1 MITLIINPIS
11 GRARRQ
17 GAAHRVELAR
27 TALAAS
33 SEPTRIVVS
42 ERRGHV
48 RELASA
54 ALGDGSRM
62 VMVWGGDG
70 SVNEAGSALLG
81 SPVALAMIPAGS
93 GNGLARELG
102 VPHQPAAAIAAA
114 LQGKARVIDAGE
126 LGGRPFFNAAGVGF
140 DARIASR
147 FDRASRRGLAT
158 YVRISAR
165 ELLTYRAVSYRIR
178 CGDDVSGGPERVALL
193 VTVANSPQ
201 FGNGAR
207 IAPLAKLDDGR
218 LDLVVFEEVSRF
230 ATICAVPRLFLGGV
244 ERVRGLTTQQIERAR
259 IESDAPM
266 CFHVDGEPVEG
277 GTALEIRVLPKA
289 LTVIA

>member
-1 MITLIINPIS
+1 
-11 GRARRQ
+11 
-17 GAAHRVELAR
+17 
-27 TALAAS
+27 
-33 SEPTRIVVS
+33 
-42 ERRGHV
+42 
-48 RELASA
+48 
-54 ALGDGSRM
+54 M

-70 SVNEAGSALLG
+70 SVNEAASALLG

-102 VPHQPAAAIAAA
+102 VPLQPAAAIAAA
-114 LQGKARVIDAGE
+114 LQGKSRVIDAGE

-147 FDRASRRGLAT
+147 FDRAPGRGLST
-158 YVRISAR
+158 YLRVSAR
-165 ELLTYRAVSYRIR
+165 ELLTYAGGTYRID
-178 CGDDVSGGPERVALL
+178 CGDPETVALHEVRRALL

-259 IESDAPM
+259 IESDTPM
-266 CFHVDGEPVEG
+266 SFHVDGEPVEG
-277 GTALEIRVLPKA
+277 GTTLEIRVLPKA